1 MFHLSPANPVHTN
14 LFCSALVVVCL
25 AVSSFPARAFE
36 VEPNDSKATATEVSV
51 GAGGEGTL
59 RYGVDPRDWLWFE
72 SPLDGTVHVRLAA
85 LGPSLNPDILAEDE
99 LGNFLDGASGP
110 SQVETLDLPVAT
122 GDVVYLK
129 LVAASGRGNYWLSL
143 FLEAAAPGVYSDDCG
158 GSCPAGTTV
167 TLFGSNFGVDP
178 DAVRVEV
185 SDVQAEV
192 TAALDTELDFVVP
205 YGAVDGDLYVS
216 VLGNVSDPYAFVMGD
231 ASPPPPTEYTEP
243 SPSFLDQ
250 GPDGDHVYVNSM
262 GVSFAPAVD
271 QASAE
276 AVLDQAVLDL
286 GYAGYTLVGRNPFDN
301 TWQVEFDGPTVYAD
315 VLDLIDELATFG
327 EVDGLIPE
335 QVLSATG
342 MRWDSDPLAD
352 DQTSSGDAASRY
364 AAFQKS
370 GFVDAW
376 DLYRTST
383 VTVDA
388 SREARVWVVDT
399 GFNDANDQDNFPQD
413 NFTSYRR
420 SPFGWIQ
427 GEIGNTGVAY
437 HGTAVASVIGA
448 ANLLGAQTDGVS
460 GALAGFQSDLLNDDN
475 DPTTPSAGPESI
487 PYEVVTYAC
496 GNYNMPNT
504 FNLHKVSL
512 ALTEIAKLS
521 NAGDGHKMVVNISM
535 ADPYGEVAQ
544 NNSAADLDT
553 IDELM
558 WRTRDRVLYVISA
571 GNNHGLV
578 GQYFPGALA
587 LDHDN
592 VIAVAASF
600 PYGGIGVDGRWIDPG
615 PPSQGSA
622 KGRRRDVIVAP
633 GHDVPVFDVRVPG
646 YSTDSGTSFAAPFV
660 SSAAAMALFLVP
672 DLTPSDLVSLL
683 DESGDDVSS
692 LWNKQLRRLNV
703 RNMLRRL
710 SWYHGNPAPMGGLT
724 YAYTADEGSDEVS
737 SVELDPAY
745 QVPIQPYHVVYEVSP
760 GGCDAPVDVV
770 ASPDGFRL
778 YALCEGSMSMVI
790 LDAETLELLREVP
803 LPAGYSLGSGGRM
816 AIDAEEIVAIPM
828 QDGSQVLLALYEGRT
843 DTWMD
848 DDPYEL
854 SFNEIY
860 ASDVTALPMQ
870 SQELWVQGY
879 SASFEPG
886 TLRQVLL
893 EPRDRDLTAGD
904 LLDLATQFPNAYPP
918 KGIDASHEG
927 QRVYAV
933 FGDDSTDP
941 EQIDVQIGGSWTGST
956 CGSILGNPLERPF
969 DIAVDPQGS
978 GYAYLA
984 HWETG
989 TVTQLNLGSMDCE
1002 AMLEPYYVYSRP
1014 ERVALTPDGG
1024 TVLGTYPDLN
1034 TLVVFPHDPAYN
1046 SWYDLLPEW
1055 EVGVNGSS
1063 PLGVDSRPSVS
1074 VIAPRP
1080 ETRVE
1085 GVVRFEVAVRDAWI
1099 SEVQIE
1105 AYDDND
1111 DLIHDDTYTRWA
1123 DDGVLSDFVADMN
1136 NRPKPIR
1143 LEVTTTYSPPG
1154 YADWTFTTEVWYR

>member
-1 MFHLSPANPVHTN
+1 MIHLSLASSAHTN
-14 LFCSALVVVCL
+14 LLCSTLVVMCL
-25 AVSSFPARAFE
+25 AVSSLPAHAFE

-72 SPLDGTVHVRLAA
+72 APLDGTVHVRLAA
-85 LGPSLNPDILAEDE
+85 LGPALNPDILAEDE

-110 SQVETLDLPVAT
+110 SQVETLDLSVAT

-129 LVAASGRGNYWLSL
+129 LVAASGRGSYWLSL

-167 TLFGSNFGVDP
+167 TLFGSNFGTDQ

-216 VLGNVSDPYAFVMGD
+216 VLGNVSDPYAFVLGD

-243 SPSFLDQ
+243 SPSFLDE
-250 GPDGDHVYVNSM
+250 GPDGDHVYVNSI
-262 GVSFAPAVD
+262 GVSFAPAID

-276 AVLDQAVLDL
+276 AVLDQVVLDL
-286 GYAGYTLVGRNPFDN
+286 GYVGFALVGRNPFDN
-301 TWQVEFDGPTVYAD
+301 TWQVEFDGPTAYAD

-327 EVDGLIPE
+327 EVDGLVPE
-335 QVLSATG
+335 QTLRATG

-352 DQTSSGDAASRY
+352 DQTSTGDAATLY

-388 SREARVWVVDT
+388 SRVARVWVVDT
-399 GFNDANDQDNFPQD
+399 GFNDANDPNFPQD
-413 NFTSYRR
+413 RFTSYRR
-420 SPFGWIQ
+420 WPFGWIQ
-427 GEIGNTGVAY
+427 GQIGDAEVAY

-487 PYEVVTYAC
+487 PYEVVSYAC
-496 GNYNMPNT
+496 GNYTIANT
-504 FNLHKVSL
+504 FNLTKVRR

-521 NAGDGHKMVVNISM
+521 NAGDGQQMVVNLSM
-535 ADPYGEVAQ
+535 ADPYGQVAR
-544 NNSAADLDT
+544 NNGMANLDT

-558 WRTRDRVLYVISA
+558 GQTRDRVIYVISA
-571 GNNHGLV
+571 GNKGSVV
-578 GQYFPGALA
+578 GQYYPGVMALV
-587 LDHDN
+587 HDN
-592 VIAVAASF
+592 VLAAAASYS
-600 PYGGIGVDGRWIDPG
+600 YGSSDADGRWEDPG
-615 PPSQGSA
+615 NLKSA
-622 KGRRRDVIVAP
+622 TGQRPHVIAAP
-633 GHDVPVFDVRVPG
+633 GHDVPVFDVTIPG
-646 YSTDSGTSFAAPFV
+646 YSTDSGTSFAAPLI
-660 SSAAAMALFLVP
+660 SSAAALALYLVP
-672 DLTPSDLVSLL
+672 QLTPEEIVTLL
-683 DESGDDVSS
+683 QESGDDVSAR
-692 LWNKQLRRLNV
+692 WNSRPLRRLNA
-703 RNMLRRL
+703 RNLLRRL
-710 SWYHGNPAPMGGLT
+710 SQLHGNPSPVGSLPLT
-724 YAYTADEGSDEVS
+724 YAYTANEGSDEVS

-745 QVPIQPYHVVYEVSP
+745 GVPFYPPHQISTVNP
-760 GGCDAPVDVV
+760 GSCSSPVDVV

-778 YALCEGSMSMVI
+778 YALCEGSMSLVV
-790 LDAETLELLREVP
+790 LDAETLELIREVP

-816 AIDAEEIVAIPM
+816 AIDAEEIVAIPV

-848 DDPYEL
+848 DDPYDI

-860 ASDVTALPMQ
+860 ASDVAALPMQ
-870 SQELWVQGY
+870 FQELWVQGY
-879 SASFEPG
+879 SGNFEPG
-886 TLRQVLL
+886 TLRQVWL
-893 EPRDRDLTAGD
+893 EPRDRDVTAGD

-918 KGIDASHEG
+918 KGLDSSHEG

-933 FGDDSTDP
+933 FGDDSSDP
-941 EQIDVQIGGSWTGST
+941 EQAEIEVGGSWRGEE
-956 CGSILGNPLERPF
+956 CGHIGVDLQRPF

-984 HWETG
+984 HWESG

-1002 AMLEPYYVYSRP
+1002 ASLEPYLAYSHP
-1014 ERVALTPDGG
+1014 ERVAVTPDGG

-1034 TLVVFPHDPAYN
+1034 MLVAFPHDPSYYTYYN
-1046 SWYDLLPEW
+1046 LPTEY
-1055 EVGVNGSS
+1055 EVGVGGSS

-1105 AYDDND
+1105 AYDVND
-1111 DLIHDDTYTRWA
+1111 ALIHDANYTRWA

-1136 NRPKPIR
+1136 SRPKPIR

-1154 YADWTFTTEVWYR
+1154 NPDWTFTTEAWYR